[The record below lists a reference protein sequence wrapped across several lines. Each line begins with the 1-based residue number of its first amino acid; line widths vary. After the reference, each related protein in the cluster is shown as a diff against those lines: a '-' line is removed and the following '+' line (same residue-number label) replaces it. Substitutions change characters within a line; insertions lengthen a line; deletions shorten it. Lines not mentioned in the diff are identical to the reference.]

1 MNREVCAAVQWAMLR
16 SLPYFRPAAFAL
28 AGVLALVAGC
38 NTAKPPT
45 SATTLEPAIR
55 KKVEKGVIEPG
66 FTPEMVYLA
75 LGKPTVPADGLAD
88 ATRDGTWE
96 YHRFT
101 SDKGDFPRAGFRQ
114 RVVADPKRGTEVVV
128 TEPVDDNAFPHL
140 RGPALVITFREGRV
154 SEIARIQRP

>member
-1 MNREVCAAVQWAMLR
+1 MPR
-16 SLPYFRPAAFAL
+16 SLPLLRPTVFAL
-28 AGVLALVAGC
+28 AAALAVVAGC
-38 NTAKPPT
+38 NTAKQPT

-101 SDKGDFPRAGFRQ
+101 TARRDFLRPGFRQ
-114 RVVADPKRGTEVVV
+114 RVVADAGRGKDVVV
-128 TEPVDDNAFPHL
+128 TEPLDAKLFPHL
-140 RGPALVITFREGRV
+140 SDPALVITFREGRV
-154 SEIARIQRP
+154 SEIAHLKRP